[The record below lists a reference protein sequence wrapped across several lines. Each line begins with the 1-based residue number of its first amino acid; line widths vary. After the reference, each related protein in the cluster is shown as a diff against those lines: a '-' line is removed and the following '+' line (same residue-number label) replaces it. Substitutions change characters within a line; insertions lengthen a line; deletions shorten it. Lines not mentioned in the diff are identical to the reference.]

1 MSIRKRLTQQYVDR
15 LTYDPRKAQGSGR
28 MEVLDDMPRG
38 LELRVTPEGRAS
50 YSVRFRVRGEGGVSS
65 TGRLLAGRPYR
76 ITLGSAQTLELSKAR
91 DEATEIL
98 TKAAEGVN
106 MHRQRREEN
115 LLHHGN
121 TFISVRRRF
130 IDTVMKP
137 KVKNWKTVESTLRLH
152 VEPAWESRPVASITR
167 KDVHQLFDDLVA
179 DGKAKV
185 AREVRTHLSRYFGY
199 CTNRDL
205 IDKNPMLGLERDD
218 LRKGDDEEAGREL
231 TDDELRSIWKAA
243 GSMGAPFGTLYQ
255 LLILTGQRRNEWA
268 DAKRSEIDAHK
279 RWLEVPKARYK
290 GKRDHIVPMSDAV
303 WALFE
308 TLPAWAGN
316 DYFILTTTA
325 GERPV
330 SGFSRAKARLDK
342 AAGKLPYFRIH
353 DFRVTCETRLAS
365 LGFNQEVR
373 DAVLGHAKPGL
384 QKTYN
389 KFGYQAEK
397 RAALDAYAEHIMKI
411 VGGK

>member
-1 MSIRKRLTQQYVDR
+1 MST
-15 LTYDPRKAQGSGR
+15 
-28 MEVLDDMPRG
+28 
-38 LELRVTPEGRAS
+38 
-50 YSVRFRVRGEGGVSS
+50 
-65 TGRLLAGRPYR
+65 TGRLLAGKPYR
-76 ITLGSAQTLELSKAR
+76 ITLGKAPTLELDKAR
-91 DEATEIL
+91 EEAIQVL
-98 TKAAEGVN
+98 KAASEGVN
-106 MHRQRREEN
+106 MRSKRREEN

-152 VEPAWESRPVASITR
+152 VEPSWESRPVSSITR

-179 DGKAKV
+179 DGKVKV

-199 CTNRDL
+199 CANRDI
-205 IDKNPMLGLERDD
+205 IDKNPMVGLERDD
-218 LRKGDDEEAGREL
+218 LRRSDDEEAGREL
-231 TDDELRSIWKAA
+231 SDDELRSIWQAA
-243 GSMGAPFGTLYQ
+243 GSMGAPFGPMYQ
-255 LLILTGQRRNEWA
+255 LLMLTGQRRNEWA

-290 GKRDHIVPMSDAV
+290 GKRDHIVPMSDAA
-303 WALFE
+303 WAIFE
-308 TLPAWAGN
+308 ALPAWTGN

-330 SGFSRAKARLDK
+330 SGFSRAKARLDT
-342 AAGKLPYFRIH
+342 ATAKLMNPQKMEHFRVH

-397 RAALDAYAEHIMKI
+397 RAALDAYAEHILKV
-411 VGGK
+411 VGK